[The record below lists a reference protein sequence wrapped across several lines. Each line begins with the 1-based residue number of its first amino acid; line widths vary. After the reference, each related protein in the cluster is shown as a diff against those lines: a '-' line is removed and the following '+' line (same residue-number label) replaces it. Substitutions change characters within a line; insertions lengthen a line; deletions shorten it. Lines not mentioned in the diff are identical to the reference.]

1 MGYYDDGEEHVG
13 VGEDAFEVKRKMK
26 AAAEEGDG
34 KSAKRAKRLAEDSSA
49 AVGQKTMKSFVRTGQ
64 SSTGQRVSSSKA
76 EISEYTTKCKMFCF
90 HMFF

>member
-13 VGEDAFEVKRKMK
+13 VGEDALEAKRRMK

-49 AVGQKTMKSFVRTGQ
+49 SVGQKTMHSFVRTGQ
-64 SSTGQRVSSSKA
+64 SSTAQRASSSKA
-76 EISEYTTKCKMFCF
+76 ETSEYLSK
-90 HMFF
+90 